1 MIVVKGGD
9 PGGKQRNARGT
20 GLIPSFLLAKL
31 NVAVDIPQ
39 NSYAFRGLAPN

>member
-1 MIVVKGGD
+1 MVRGVV
-9 PGGKQRNARGT
+9 N
-20 GLIPSFLLAKL
+20 FLLSFYKAML